1 MNGGLH
7 RWNTDRLICWYC
19 YRFSVMVAGC
29 VVFLADEK
37 VEKLVVCLVTR
48 MIDGLGYW

>member
-1 MNGGLH
+1 
-7 RWNTDRLICWYC
+7 
-19 YRFSVMVAGC
+19 MVAGC

-48 MIDGLGYW
+48 MIDGGLGYW